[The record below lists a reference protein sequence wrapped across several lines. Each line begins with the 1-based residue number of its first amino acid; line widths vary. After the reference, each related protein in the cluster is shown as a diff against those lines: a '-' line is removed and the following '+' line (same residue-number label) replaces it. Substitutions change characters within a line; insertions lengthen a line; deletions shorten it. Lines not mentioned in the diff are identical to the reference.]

1 MGWGTG
7 TRAILSN
14 WCTGTQTIFISHGM
28 GHRNTGYIYCTLHGA
43 QEHGLYLTG
52 AQEHGPGCLPKKLA
66 QEHKGTWYKYT
77 AGLYDPPDVGSVS
90 AGLLLLP
97 GSCSTPARRII
108 SKKRG
113 ILGELKH
120 MASGTLHTSGTLG
133 LWNTRFWNT
142 GIFAIHL
149 TRCNSSR
156 LLKAL

>member
-1 MGWGTG
+1 M
-7 TRAILSN
+7 
-14 WCTGTQTIFISHGM
+14 
-28 GHRNTGYIYCTLHGA
+28 HRNTGQVACRKNT
-43 QEHGLYLTG
+43 
-52 AQEHGPGCLPKKLA
+52 
-66 QEHKGTWYKYT
+66 QEHKGTWDKYT

-133 LWNTRFWNT
+133 LGTLASGTRASLQNILPPVTALGF
-142 GIFAIHL
+142 
-149 TRCNSSR
+149 
-156 LLKAL
+156 LKHCDAMPE